1 MVEVDK
7 TMFCAACNNNLCLN
21 IFMQKCDKSMSG
33 PMLWLSFQMHE
44 IPKVNRCC
52 KLFTDVFIEI
62 FTFFG
67 FEYCMINVISLW
79 FKRQDTVCFSKTN
92 NCEFKWNKIRSFFPC
107 SMQKVQNIIIC
118 FDDLICVA
126 DFASECET
134 LCLVWS
140 MHYRCTPHDFCT
152 KTYLILAIKKAA
164 WCQS

>member
-1 MVEVDK
+1 
-7 TMFCAACNNNLCLN
+7 
-21 IFMQKCDKSMSG
+21 MQKCDKSMSG

-52 KLFTDVFIEI
+52 KLFTDVFIKI

-107 SMQKVQNIIIC
+107 SMQKVQNIIYMLWWP
-118 FDDLICVA
+118 DLRCW
-126 DFASECET
+126 F
-134 LCLVWS
+134 CLWMWNS
-140 MHYRCTPHDFCT
+140 MLSLIYALQMHPAWFCT
-152 KTYLILAIKKAA
+152 KKILNFSNKKSSMVPIINM
-164 WCQS
+164 CCVFFLQCYIHLVV